1 MKAEIYLCDRYVFL
15 FWQVSGGTISE
26 LLAALKVMSF
36 TEAIEII
43 EKSQPSH
50 SDASQEDDISAEIS
64 QEQGDC
70 GMYIQRAAFWLL

>member
-1 MKAEIYLCDRYVFL
+1 
-15 FWQVSGGTISE
+15 
-26 LLAALKVMSF
+26 MSF

-70 GMYIQRAAFWLL
+70 GM